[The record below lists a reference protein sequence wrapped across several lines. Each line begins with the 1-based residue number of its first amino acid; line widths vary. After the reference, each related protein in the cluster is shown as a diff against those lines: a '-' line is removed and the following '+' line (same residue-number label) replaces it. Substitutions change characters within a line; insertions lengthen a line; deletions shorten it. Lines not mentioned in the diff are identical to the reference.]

1 MARRLVDR
9 SKLEWFAGLYP
20 RRYSADRWN
29 DWAVRAWR
37 LSSRAGCL
45 RSVDRDA
52 GAPRWRSKMIT
63 IRKSEER
70 GHFDLGWL
78 DTYHT
83 FSFDQYYDP
92 AHMHFRSLRVIN
104 EDRVQPAHGFP
115 THSHRDM
122 EIITYILSGAL
133 EHRDSMGNGSVI
145 RPGDVQRMTAGT
157 GVSHSE
163 FNPSE
168 VEPVH
173 LLQIWILPEANG
185 LPPSYEEKHFS
196 DEERRDRLR
205 LIASQEGRDGSV
217 TIHQDARLYATV
229 LDAGKALVHA
239 LSEDRYAWLQVARGA
254 IRLNEMELKQG
265 DGAAVRKESEL
276 RISAHDQAEL
286 LLFDLA

>member
-1 MARRLVDR
+1 
-9 SKLEWFAGLYP
+9 
-20 RRYSADRWN
+20 
-29 DWAVRAWR
+29 
-37 LSSRAGCL
+37 
-45 RSVDRDA
+45 
-52 GAPRWRSKMIT
+52 MIT

-83 FSFDQYYDP
+83 FSFDQYKDP

-104 EDRVQPAHGFP
+104 EDRVAPGQGFP

-122 EIITYILSGAL
+122 EIITYILTGAL

-168 VEPVH
+168 TEGLH
-173 LLQIWILPEANG
+173 LLQIWILPKAHG
-185 LPPSYEEKHFS
+185 LTPGYEEKHFAE
-196 DEERRDRLR
+196 EERRGRLR
-205 LIASQEGRDGSV
+205 VIASNDGREGSV
-217 TIHQDARLYATV
+217 SINQDARVYASLLEGGQIIT
-229 LDAGKALVHA
+229 HA
-239 LSEDRYAWLQVARGA
+239 LQPSRYAWIQLARGTL
-254 IRLNEMELKQG
+254 RLNDLELKQG
-265 DGAAVRKESEL
+265 DGAAVSKESDLTIE
-276 RISAHDQAEL
+276 AHDQAEL

>member
-1 MARRLVDR
+1 
-9 SKLEWFAGLYP
+9 
-20 RRYSADRWN
+20 
-29 DWAVRAWR
+29 
-37 LSSRAGCL
+37 
-45 RSVDRDA
+45 
-52 GAPRWRSKMIT
+52 MIT

-104 EDRVQPAHGFP
+104 EDRVAPGQGFP

-163 FNPSE
+163 FNPSDSE
-168 VEPVH
+168 GVH
-173 LLQIWILPEANG
+173 LLQIWILPKAHG
-185 LPPSYEEKHFS
+185 LTPGYEEKHFA
-196 DEERRDRLR
+196 EGERRGRLR
-205 LIASQEGRDGSV
+205 LIASEDGREGSV
-217 TIHQDARLYATV
+217 AINQDARVYAT
-229 LDAGKALVHA
+229 LLEAGQVFTHA
-239 LSEDRYAWLQVARGA
+239 LPPNRHAWIQLARGTL
-254 IRLNEMELKQG
+254 RVNGLELKQG
-265 DGAAVRKESEL
+265 DGAAVRGESDLTIET
-276 RISAHDQAEL
+276 HDQAEL